1 MKIQI
6 SYMEIYNEN
15 VNDLLDP
22 SKKNLKIRED
32 RSKGEVV
39 VDGLSKFEVTSVS
52 EIMQYIKKGNDIKI
66 IAEHKMSDQS
76 SRSHTVYK
84 IEVMVMEKN
93 TQTSRKIINSSEIN
107 LVDLAGSEG
116 VAKMQL

>member
-32 RSKGEVV
+32 KSKGEVV

-52 EIMQYIKKGNDIKI
+52 EIMSYLKKGNDIKI
-66 IAEHKMSDQS
+66 MAEHKMSDQS
-76 SRSHTVYK
+76 SRSHTVFK
-84 IEVMVMEKN
+84 IEVMVMENN